1 MLFDA
6 VTGEKLIAFRAMT
19 PNTVAARV
27 VVKPETNY
35 ATVSFGKTKLVLP
48 NEGGKYENGEYVL
61 TLGYNGMDCSKEAV
75 SFNPKQVVAG
85 VVEDADVLGDNT
97 VIYAR
102 VDGVEPYFTAIV
114 PGTPKLN
121 IGDKI
126 KFAIKPE
133 LITRA

>member
-1 MLFDA
+1 MLFDV

-48 NEGGKYENGEYVL
+48 NEGGKYDNGEYVL

-75 SFNPKQVVAG
+75 SLNPKQVIAG

-102 VDGVEPYFTAIV
+102 VDGVDPYFTAIV